1 MHITSLPAPY
11 GVGTMGGCARRFVDF
26 LQANWVLISLFALAA
41 YAIDKLL
48 KAIGFSR
55 SNDSM

>member
-1 MHITSLPAPY
+1 MALFVVSVFL
-11 GVGTMGGCARRFVDF
+11 CCFLLDCFVDF